1 MKHLL
6 KVFNTT
12 CLICCLAG
20 SSQLIGQ
27 EKQTRNYKEDFT
39 VKPDA
44 VVDINVS
51 HTDIS
56 FETWDKNQVSVEA
69 TVELEGATAEEA
81 KKFFE
86 EGGIEILGN
95 SSLIEIRTSGAA
107 PFPPMPPHPPMGI
120 DFPEFPDMEQLFL
133 DLRIPDLPPLPDMPP
148 MPPVNVPHF
157 DYDKY
162 QKDGDKYLQKWK
174 SEFDKNF
181 DKEYRKEM
189 EAWSKKMAA
198 GAEERSKH
206 IEKWQEE
213 QQKIREE
220 HGLQREAVREMAREQ
235 RELAR
240 EHQQEARE
248 QARKVQRE
256 MVISRNGRGE
266 APHVFY
272 RSSEGES
279 KNFKIKKTIKIKM
292 PKTLKLKMNVRHG
305 EVKLAENT
313 RNMEANLAY
322 ASLLASTIDGEKTQ
336 ITASY
341 SPVNVRNWNFG
352 TLRTDFS
359 DKVALIEVRNLEL
372 KSNSSN
378 VTIDRLMKS
387 ASIINNL
394 GQLHINSVADDF
406 NTVEIELQN
415 AEMFC
420 ATPSSAFSIQINGT
434 SSEFTPPA
442 YLHIT
447 NSGDQR
453 QFAYK
458 GYHLNGNSSRSIL
471 INSQFSEVT
480 LQK

>member
-6 KVFNTT
+6 KVFNTA

-95 SSLIEIRTSGAA
+95 SSLVEIRTSGAA

-120 DFPEFPDMEQLFL
+120 DFPEFPEMEQLFL

-162 QKDGDKYLQKWK
+162 KKDGDKYLQKWK

-198 GAEERSKH
+198 GAEERGKH

-240 EHQQEARE
+240 EHQEEARE
-248 QARKVQRE
+248 HARKVQRE

-266 APHVFY
+266 APHIFY
-272 RSSEGES
+272 RSSDGES
-279 KNFKIKKTIKIKM
+279 KNFKIKKTIKIKI
-292 PKTLKLKMNVRHG
+292 PQSVKLKMNVRHG

-313 RNMEANLAY
+313 KNMEANLAY
-322 ASLLASTIDGEKTQ
+322 ASLFASTIDGEKTQ

-359 DKVALIEVRNLEL
+359 DKVALIEVRDLEL

-420 ATPSSAFSIQINGT
+420 STPSSAFSIQINGT

-442 YLHIT
+442 YLHMT

-458 GYHLNGNSSRSIL
+458 GYHLNSNSSRSIL
-471 INSQFSEVT
+471 INSRFSEVT

>member
-6 KVFNTT
+6 TVFKTM
-12 CLICCLAG
+12 CLVCCLAG
-20 SSQLIGQ
+20 SPQLTGQ
-27 EKQTRNYKEDFT
+27 EKQSKTYKETFT

-51 HTDIS
+51 HADIS
-56 FETWDKNQVSVEA
+56 FETWEKDEVSVEA
-69 TVELEGATAEEA
+69 LVELEGATAEEA

-95 SSLIEIRTSGAA
+95 STLVEIRTTAAA
-107 PFPPMPPHPPMGI
+107 PFPPMPPHPPMDI
-120 DFPEFPDMEQLFL
+120 MIPEIPDMEPLFL

-148 MPPVNVPHF
+148 MPPVNVPNF
-157 DYDKY
+157 DYDAY
-162 QKDGDKYLQKWK
+162 QKDGEKYLKKWK
-174 SEFDKNF
+174 AEFDKNF

-213 QQKIREE
+213 HQKMREE
-220 HGLQREAVREMAREQ
+220 HESQREEAREMAREHQ
-235 RELAR
+235 EMAR
-240 EHQQEARE
+240 EYQEMARE
-248 QARKVQRE
+248 QARKIERE
-256 MVISRNGRGE
+256 IRISRNDRGE
-266 APHVFY
+266 TPHVFY
-272 RSSEGES
+272 RSSEGEG
-279 KNFKIKKTIKIKM
+279 KNLKIKKTIKIKM
-292 PKTLKLKMNVRHG
+292 PKSVKLKMNVRHG

-313 RNMEANLAY
+313 RNMEAHLAY

-359 DKVALIEVRNLEL
+359 DKVALTEVRNLEL

-378 VTIDRLMKS
+378 VTIDRLLKS
-387 ASIINNL
+387 AHILNNL
-394 GQLHINSVADDF
+394 GQLHINSVADNFDRIDI
-406 NTVEIELQN
+406 EIQNGEL
-415 AEMFC
+415 FC

-434 SSEFTPPA
+434 SSDFTPPA
-442 YLHIT
+442 YLHLT
-447 NSGDQR
+447 KSGDQR
-453 QFAYK
+453 QIAYK
-458 GYHLNGNSSRSIL
+458 GYHLNEQSSRSIL
-471 INSQFSEVT
+471 INSRFSEVT